1 MNKIILLCM
10 CLVASMAV
18 RAKGLEEA
26 LFHEICHQVAK
37 QNRNYSL
44 KEALKDKVYVL
55 EDPVNNTAILHY
67 EDTSD
72 ATTKNILRSYSE
84 KKLLQILSDFDLRI
98 ELTKKRIVI
107 ADTAAFFSRE
117 FSYRTGGVKY
127 RTISNTDK
135 ECSAYIFKAR
145 IKDDKIHIAIAV
157 SGTDDVLI
165 FSFTYV
171 DGNLKF
177 VKKSL
182 GSTKP
187 HYG

>member
-1 MNKIILLCM
+1 MTSIS
-10 CLVASMAV
+10 VQS
-18 RAKGLEEA
+18 KGLEEA
-26 LFHEICHQVAK
+26 LFHEICYQLAK

-44 KEALKDKVYVL
+44 KEVLKDKVYVL
-55 EDPVNNTAILHY
+55 VDPVNNTTILHY

-98 ELTKKRIVI
+98 DPMKKRIVI
-107 ADTAAFFSRE
+107 ADTAAFFSRK
-117 FSYRTGGVKY
+117 FSYRISGVKY
-127 RTISNTDK
+127 RTISNTNK
-135 ECSAYIFKAR
+135 KCSAYIFKAR
-145 IKDDKIHIAIAV
+145 IKDDKIHVAIAV

-177 VKKSL
+177 FKKSL